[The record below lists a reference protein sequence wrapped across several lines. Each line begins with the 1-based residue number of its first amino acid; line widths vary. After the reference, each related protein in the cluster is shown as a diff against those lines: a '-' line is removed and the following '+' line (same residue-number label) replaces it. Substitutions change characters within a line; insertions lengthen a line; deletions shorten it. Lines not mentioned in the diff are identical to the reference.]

1 MDEIQGATHEGGDR
15 KDVAED
21 RSLLKIK
28 VLVAVALS
36 ASVALSMADTKPA
49 PKKPPSHVALP
60 SGDDV
65 EPGDLIVISV
75 GRLTEIAD
83 QAYQCGMI
91 YAYRD
96 VAKEIDDRSHIQKL
110 NDLWEKHSCGS
121 VMVEAQRA
129 VKDDGPKEG
138 RKK

>member
-1 MDEIQGATHEGGDR
+1 M
-15 KDVAED
+15 AED

-49 PKKPPSHVALP
+49 PKKPPAHVTLP
-60 SGDDV
+60 TGDDV
-65 EPGDLIVISV
+65 TTEDLIVISV
-75 GRLTEIAD
+75 GRLTEIVD
-83 QAYQCGMI
+83 QAYQCGKI

-96 VAKEIDDRSHIQKL
+96 VALEIDDRSQIQKL

-129 VKDDGPKEG
+129 AKDDGPKEG
-138 RKK
+138 KKK